1 MSYLH
6 VLSWTPGIQKRWGDT
21 DGKGWTETIP
31 EENQTEVE
39 VCGPH
44 LERRIFQLCVL
55 ILVEMEEK
63 VGTF

>member
-6 VLSWTPGIQKRWGDT
+6 VLSWTPGIQKRWGDR

-44 LERRIFQLCVL
+44 PFGEKDFPALCPYFSRYGR
-55 ILVEMEEK
+55 ES
-63 VGTF
+63 G